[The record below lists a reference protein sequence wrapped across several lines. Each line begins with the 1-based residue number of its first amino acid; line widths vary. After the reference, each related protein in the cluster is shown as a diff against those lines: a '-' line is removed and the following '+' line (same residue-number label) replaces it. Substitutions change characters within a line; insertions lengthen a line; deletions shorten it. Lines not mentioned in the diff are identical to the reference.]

1 MISAEDNSEVKEQQK
16 ELRTLLLK
24 WEKVFA
30 NHDEDFGQ
38 TDLVQHQIHTG
49 DTVPIRERYRPLP
62 PLMYKEMKTL
72 LTSMLEKGV
81 IKKSCS
87 PWASPIVLV
96 KKKDRSWRFCV
107 DS

>member
-38 TDLVQHQIHTG
+38 TDPRAAPDPYWGHSAHPRKVSTFAPFNVQG
-49 DTVPIRERYRPLP
+49 DENPVDKYVGER
-62 PLMYKEMKTL
+62 
-72 LTSMLEKGV
+72 
-81 IKKSCS
+81 CH
-87 PWASPIVLV
+87 
-96 KKKDRSWRFCV
+96 
-107 DS
+107 